1 MKLVGRALARNPTVK
16 TRVEMG
22 AVKYHYNVLGLG
34 GPRRM
39 TAILP
44 APQDDGKPYVFL
56 PSSISH
62 NGPAILDHY
71 KNGRQRDKMI
81 VLHSKQPHFNKKVR
95 YFTSAPPQRTFRF
108 DMKSSLAHRCHED
121 GRNHLLTSK
130 CANTRITGLDVVQ
143 LAAYCLNFHGRVT
156 RPSVKNFQVLLRR
169 QSKTWTRETNCQCC
183 KLAYY
188 LSYK

>member
-1 MKLVGRALARNPTVK
+1 MWHWIPSSVLQFKMQSLRIQELRWFKLVGRALARNPTVK

-44 APQDDGKPYVFL
+44 APQDDGKPYVFA
-56 PSSISH
+56 PPSISH
-62 NGPAILDHY
+62 SGSAILDHY

-95 YFTSAPPQRTFRF
+95 WYFTSAPPQDISWFG
-108 DMKSSLAHRCHED
+108 MKSSLSRRCHKD
-121 GRNHLLTSK
+121 GSNWSL
-130 CANTRITGLDVVQ
+130 NGLF
-143 LAAYCLNFHGRVT
+143 N
-156 RPSVKNFQVLLRR
+156 
-169 QSKTWTRETNCQCC
+169 
-183 KLAYY
+183 
-188 LSYK
+188 

>member
-1 MKLVGRALARNPTVK
+1 MELVGRALARNPTVK

-44 APQDDGKPYVFL
+44 DPQDDGKPFVF
-56 PSSISH
+56 PPPSISH

-95 YFTSAPPQRTFRF
+95 SFTSAPLRIHF
-108 DMKSSLAHRCHED
+108 DS
-121 GRNHLLTSK
+121 T
-130 CANTRITGLDVVQ
+130 
-143 LAAYCLNFHGRVT
+143 
-156 RPSVKNFQVLLRR
+156 
-169 QSKTWTRETNCQCC
+169 
-183 KLAYY
+183 
-188 LSYK
+188 